1 MEGVQERIESE
12 TLGKESILTLLN
24 SFAVNGSQEMESGIN
39 RARRKMWGQRR
50 ALFFQ
55 KENITICL
63 LMCVT
68 W

>member
-1 MEGVQERIESE
+1 MEGVQERIGSE
-12 TLGKESILTLLN
+12 TLGIGSIHTLLN

-39 RARRKMWGQRR
+39 RAWRKMRGQGR
-50 ALFFQ
+50 AWFYQ
-55 KENITICL
+55 NENITICL